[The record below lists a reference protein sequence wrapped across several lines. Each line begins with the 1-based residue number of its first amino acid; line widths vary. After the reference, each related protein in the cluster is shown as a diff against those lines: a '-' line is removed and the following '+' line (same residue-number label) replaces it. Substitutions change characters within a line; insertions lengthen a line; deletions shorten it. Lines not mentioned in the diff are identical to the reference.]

1 MYQNKIVIG
10 NQDGGINE
18 YKNIKL
24 ELINEIQACTLINSG
39 QNLMLSHQQKN
50 IC

>member
-39 QNLMLSHQQKN
+39 QNLVLSHK
-50 IC
+50 